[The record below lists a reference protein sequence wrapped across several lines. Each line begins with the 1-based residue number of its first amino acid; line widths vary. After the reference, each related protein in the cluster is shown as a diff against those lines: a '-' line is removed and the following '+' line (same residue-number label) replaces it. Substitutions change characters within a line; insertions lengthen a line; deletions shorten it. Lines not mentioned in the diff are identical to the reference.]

1 MQENGELHAK
11 NNKCQQGGGSGS
23 IDLQQFRKEMKN
35 ELEKFRKEVENEF
48 DIYFFKMKKK
58 IIELNITITQVKLF
72 FNFLNISPSREVF
85 KKIIKR
91 FDFIKIFFFEG
102 REWWSIKAYD
112 SGNTGLTR

>member
-23 IDLQQFRKEMKN
+23 IDLHQFRKEMKN

-48 DIYFFKMKKK
+48 DIKFFEMKKK

-72 FNFLNISPSREVF
+72 FNFLNISPSREAF